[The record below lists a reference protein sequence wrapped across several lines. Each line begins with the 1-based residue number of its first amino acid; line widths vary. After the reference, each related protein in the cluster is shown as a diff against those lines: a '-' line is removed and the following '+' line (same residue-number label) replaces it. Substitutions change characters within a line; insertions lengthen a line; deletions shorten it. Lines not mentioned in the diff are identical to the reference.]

1 MHVHPREPRHES
13 MGPTAVA
20 RTVLAIRDAVP
31 NLPVGVITGELELRT
46 VLAEDGS
53 TVRTEV
59 RYEGADEW
67 YALTGGSC
75 ALKDPEDLS
84 AVHELLVGVLNR
96 PEG

>member
-1 MHVHPREPRHES
+1 MAEYSSPLVA
-13 MGPTAVA
+13 GPGGVMT
-20 RTVLAIRDAVP
+20 DD
-31 NLPVGVITGELELRT
+31 VGVITGELELRT

-53 TVRTEV
+53 TARAEV

-67 YALTGGSC
+67 YALTGGTC

>member
-1 MHVHPREPRHES
+1 MAEYSSPFVA
-13 MGPTAVA
+13 GPGGIMT
-20 RTVLAIRDAVP
+20 DD
-31 NLPVGVITGELELRT
+31 VGVITGELELRT
-46 VLAEDGS
+46 VLAEDGVA
-53 TVRTEV
+53 VRTEV

-67 YALTGGSC
+67 YALTGGCC

>member
-1 MHVHPREPRHES
+1 MAEYSSPFVA
-13 MGPTAVA
+13 GPGGIMT
-20 RTVLAIRDAVP
+20 DD
-31 NLPVGVITGELELRT
+31 VGVITGELELRT

-67 YALTGGSC
+67 YALTGGHC

>member
-1 MHVHPREPRHES
+1 MAEYSSPFVA
-13 MGPTAVA
+13 GPGGIMT
-20 RTVLAIRDAVP
+20 DD
-31 NLPVGVITGELELRT
+31 VGVITGELELRT

-53 TVRTEV
+53 VRAEV

-67 YALTGGSC
+67 YALTGGAC